1 MNTIFYRL
9 IIAFT
14 FVLNKLFQIYIIYV
28 RVSNLKVQKKRK
40 ELFFNILLL
49 LLLIKTIRNE
59 TKIVIYYRFDSNKY
73 RFNSIKSRPNPA
85 NLY

>member
-40 ELFFNILLL
+40 ELFFNIFFFVD
-49 LLLIKTIRNE
+49 KNN
-59 TKIVIYYRFDSNKY
+59 TK
-73 RFNSIKSRPNPA
+73 
-85 NLY
+85 